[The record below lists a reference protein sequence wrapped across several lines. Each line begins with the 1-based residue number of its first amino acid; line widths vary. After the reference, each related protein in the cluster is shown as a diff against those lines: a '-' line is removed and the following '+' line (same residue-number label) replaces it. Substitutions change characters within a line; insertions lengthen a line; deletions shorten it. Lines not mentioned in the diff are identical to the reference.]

1 MAKFLLGIAIVAF
14 TSFLGYLLAKKY
26 RKRKDFFVQFT
37 LFNERF
43 LSEISYRRRPL
54 SEFFRKYAY
63 KGEFLTVLQNFFDRI
78 KSERQE
84 PLTESG
90 DFDFLT
96 NEQKSVTE
104 DYFLMLG
111 RGDSSSQKAYFS
123 AQKETL
129 INLEKQA
136 KTDCKRYG
144 DLFVKIGFLCG
155 LLILI
160 LII

>member
-1 MAKFLLGIAIVAF
+1 MAKFLLGVAIVAF
-14 TSFLGYLLAKKY
+14 MSFLGYLLAKKY
-26 RKRKDFFVQFT
+26 RKRRDFFVQFT

-43 LSEISYRRRPL
+43 LSEISYYRRPL

-63 KGEFLTVLQNFFDRI
+63 KGEFLTLLQNFFAGIRN
-78 KSERQE
+78 ERQALWME
-84 PLTESG
+84 LS

-96 NEQKSVTE
+96 SEQKAMTE

-129 INLEKQA
+129 IAIEKQA
-136 KTDCKRYG
+136 KNDSKRYG